1 MIMSQD
7 KKFLVWSNND
17 PNDSFEVYAPNVD
30 AAAWAALQDLG
41 LIAVVVGGEPNV
53 DAVAW
58 AALQDLGWCVSDTFI
73 EDTPSDNDDATGNN
87 K

>member
-41 LIAVVVGGEPNV
+41 
-53 DAVAW
+53 
-58 AALQDLGWCVSDTFI
+58 WCVSDTFI

-87 K
+87 T

>member
-17 PNDSFEVYAPNVD
+17 PNDSEGHAFEVYAPNVD

-41 LIAVVVGGEPNV
+41 
-53 DAVAW
+53 W
-58 AALQDLGWCVSDTFI
+58 RVSDTFI

-87 K
+87 T